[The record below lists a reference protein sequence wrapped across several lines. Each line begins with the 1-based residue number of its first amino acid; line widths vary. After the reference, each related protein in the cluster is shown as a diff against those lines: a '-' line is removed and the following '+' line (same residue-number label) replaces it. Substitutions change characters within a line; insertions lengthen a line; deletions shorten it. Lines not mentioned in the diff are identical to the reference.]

1 MTPDAPVPEVVRV
14 DAWWSGSVRPDLWTP
29 GEWDSVEHRHGGPG
43 EFVQAFQVEPW
54 ANDWLVEALHRGYG
68 APGLAESLVLADLID
83 AQPWT

>member
-1 MTPDAPVPEVVRV
+1 MTPDAMVPEVVRV
-14 DAWWSGSVRPDLWTP
+14 YGWWTGSVRPDLWTP
-29 GEWDSVEHRHGGPG
+29 GEWNHVEARHGAPA
-43 EFVQAFQVEPW
+43 EFVETFQVERH